1 MIQLVILLTTT
12 VVLHASAHA
21 ADKVRISMTGFA
33 GQFMTFPQKGPKYL
47 AVGPPDARYA
57 ALSQG
62 LVDAAL
68 LGPPLDFE
76 AKKQGF
82 NILTRAN
89 DIAINASF

>member
-33 GQFMTFPQKGPKYL
+33 GQFMTFPQKDPKYL

-57 ALSQG
+57 ARSQG
-62 LVDAAL
+62 F
-68 LGPPLDFE
+68 GPPLDFE
-76 AKKQGF
+76 AKKQDF